1 MRVAGSR
8 LSISA
13 RGLTLAFA
21 LVLGHVPAAAA
32 STEAQVKAAYLYK
45 FASFVRW
52 PENATRRST
61 FRLCVAGRG
70 DIVGALRELV
80 RGQQIEGRP
89 VEIQSVSARQSDR
102 AAGCN
107 VLFFGR
113 GAQTA
118 RGLSSATDR
127 YPVLTVGDRNSGTG
141 GGVIDF
147 TVRDGKVRFVVDQD
161 LARTRGLELSS
172 KLLDVALAVDR

>member
-1 MRVAGSR
+1 MKRAAPR
-8 LSISA
+8 LFL
-13 RGLTLAFA
+13 GTLLPA
-21 LVLGHVPAAAA
+21 LVLALGPTPAAAA
-32 STEAQVKAAYLYK
+32 SPEAQVKAAYLYK

-52 PENATRRST
+52 PDSATRRST

-70 DIVGALRELV
+70 DVAGALRELV
-80 RGQQIEGRP
+80 RGLQIEGRP
-89 VEIQSVSARQSDR
+89 VEIQSVGARQSER

-107 VLFFGR
+107 VLFLGR
-113 GAQTA
+113 GAETA
-118 RGLSSATDR
+118 RGLASATDR
-127 YPVLTVGDRNSGTG
+127 SPVLTVGDRNSGTA

-161 LARTRGLELSS
+161 LARRRGLELSS